1 MATIK
6 KISGLSPSS
15 TLTGD
20 DFIIVEDAT
29 NGTLN
34 RATINALGDAYTHS
48 SSVDATY
55 ATKIGT
61 SSSHP
66 AIGSATTPIYINS
79 DGTPTAINYTI
90 ETSVPPGAVFTDTT
104 YSTMTGASA
113 SASGTSGLVPA
124 PASGKQTSF
133 LRGDGTW
140 EAIEAI
146 TNSEIDTICV

>member
-6 KISGLSPSS
+6 KISGLDATT

-20 DFIIVEDAT
+20 DFILVEDAT

-34 RATINALGDAYTHS
+34 RTTINALGDAYTHS

-66 AIGSATTPIYINS
+66 AIGSATTPIYVNS
-79 DGTPTAINYTI
+79 DGTPTAISYTI
-90 ETSVPPGAVFTDTT
+90 GTSVPSDAVFTDTT
-104 YSTMTGASA
+104 YSTMAGASA
-113 SASGTSGLVPA
+113 SANGTSGLVPA
-124 PASGKQTSF
+124 PAKGKQTSF

-140 EAIEAI
+140 GDIEAI